1 MSNMFTGIIERTAR
15 VVLAEDRPG
24 SRLIRIATGSG
35 GLDARPIEIGE
46 SIALNGACL
55 TVVRSR
61 SGGGQLDLDFETVPE
76 TLGLTTLG
84 TLAVGD
90 EVNLERSL
98 AAGDL
103 LGGHFVSG
111 HVDGIGTVRARRP
124 EGDQVLFEID
134 VPGDL
139 LRQVIRK
146 GSVAVDG
153 VSLTVVGVDRREGWF
168 SFAAIPHT
176 LERTCLKARTV
187 GSRVNLET
195 DVFGKWVLHAVGEMA
210 FEEIRRLLRSEDAE
224 PAKRVP
230 CADSGAAD

>member
-1 MSNMFTGIIERTAR
+1 MFTGIIECTAR
-15 VVLAEDRPG
+15 VVLAEDRQG
-24 SRLIRIATGSG
+24 SRLIRIAAGPTGRA
-35 GLDARPIEIGE
+35 ARPIAVGE

-55 TVVRSR
+55 TVVESR
-61 SGGGQLDLDFETVPE
+61 GEDGRLALAFEAVPE

-84 TLAVGD
+84 ALATGD
-90 EVNLERSL
+90 DVNFERSL

-103 LGGHFVSG
+103 LGGHFVTG

-124 EGDQVLFEID
+124 EGDQVLFEIEAP
-134 VPGDL
+134 VDL

-153 VSLTVVGVDRREGWF
+153 VSLTVVGVDRREGWL

-176 LERTCLKARTV
+176 LERTALKARVV

-210 FEEIRRLLRSEDAE
+210 FEEIRRLLRAE
-224 PAKRVP
+224 EGPPARRVP
-230 CADSGAAD
+230 RADPGAAE